1 MVRIEAP
8 TQESAKS
15 ERYQFADFRTSGSS
29 TEAFWTREAL
39 NHSLLAYYRCRC
51 SSSRKWS
58 DMMASTKGIRTIKVQ
73 SASLEEVEIV
83 SLRVTI
89 IWVLVQFDV
98 PLRLSQRMKAAD
110 MKFK

>member
-1 MVRIEAP
+1 
-8 TQESAKS
+8 
-15 ERYQFADFRTSGSS
+15 
-29 TEAFWTREAL
+29 
-39 NHSLLAYYRCRC
+39 
-51 SSSRKWS
+51 
-58 DMMASTKGIRTIKVQ
+58 MASTKGIRTIKVQ